1 MTESKNEFAK
11 NKTLILA
18 VAAGL
23 VLTTGALAHDENNST
38 PPQPALAS
46 RQAGMTGIKTRT
58 MLGTLPGTI
67 PPGTIPPGKIPDVQ
81 IPELPGMDPAAG
93 RKLFAAKGCVTCHSI
108 NGVGGTDATAL
119 DARTIATHPFEF
131 VAKMWA
137 AAPFMIAAQ
146 EEALGAQIQFTGEEL
161 ADIVAFAQSEPEQRI
176 FSQADIPPDV
186 MSKMHHS
193 HGAAHG
199 NEEKHDE
206 EPDLAHGQTP
216 HHN

>member
-1 MTESKNEFAK
+1 MTGSKNELVK

-23 VLTTGALAHDENNST
+23 VLATAALAHDENNSAA
-38 PPQPALAS
+38 PQVALTS
-46 RQAGMTGIKTRT
+46 RQAGIMGIKTRT

-67 PPGTIPPGKIPDVQ
+67 PPGTIPDVRNPGLPD
-81 IPELPGMDPAAG
+81 MDPAAG

-119 DARTIATHPFEF
+119 DAHTIATHPFEF

-161 ADIVAFAQSEPEQRI
+161 ADIVAFAQSEPEQRK

-193 HGAAHG
+193 HGAADG